1 MGWGVSCLVGWVV
14 HPVEAPRVTLGW
26 FPPCFVGCKKYPRV
40 YYTHIPSRPRKGA
53 GFATPEDPTKT
64 GKSTEGPWWV
74 EPLDDC
80 HTNTTHL
87 ARPPSSRKTGGKTS
101 AAGAPGGVFAAG
113 WVILG
118 YSSGT
123 VIPPSPP

>member
-1 MGWGVSCLVGWVV
+1 MGWGISCLVGCVV

-64 GKSTEGPWWV
+64 GKSRLGYTDFRIGRG
-74 EPLDDC
+74 
-80 HTNTTHL
+80 HTRGSLIGVSALSVL
-87 ARPPSSRKTGGKTS
+87 AR
-101 AAGAPGGVFAAG
+101 
-113 WVILG
+113 
-118 YSSGT
+118 
-123 VIPPSPP
+123 